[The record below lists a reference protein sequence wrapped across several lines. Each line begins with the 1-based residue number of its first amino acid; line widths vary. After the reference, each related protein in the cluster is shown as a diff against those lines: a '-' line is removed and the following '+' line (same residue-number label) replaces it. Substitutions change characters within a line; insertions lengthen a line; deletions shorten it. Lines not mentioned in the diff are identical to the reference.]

1 MDNKITLRMNDLCFD
16 NKELQKY
23 LLSLKGI
30 KKLNVND
37 KEITIWYAK
46 DINPQMILQKIKLFT
61 DTLDIS
67 SLYYFHKH
75 SEENNSK
82 YERYLNDLCCEYCL
96 YSFIESLLPINGINE
111 VYVNDEDMLKIGINY
126 DKNIMTEDE
135 LEQLIKGI

>member
-37 KEITIWYAK
+37 KEITIWYSK

-96 YSFIESLLPINGINE
+96 YSFIESLLLINGINE